1 MRRKKKLKFL
11 SSDKSLIMQNK
22 IYKVVLLLLC
32 GVLSVGAQSPTEGS
46 WTLEQCIEHALTHNL
61 SLKRQALQANQ
72 QELQLRQAKLD
83 RLPNLNANSSFR
95 TSSGSVRIES
105 TFELVDM
112 TTRDANLGLS
122 SSTPLFEGFTR
133 RNAVHKARTDFEAA
147 KLDVEKAGNDLA
159 LGITAMYMQILFDRE
174 MLETARAQEETV
186 RLQVEQSEKL
196 VAAGRLPE
204 GSLLEMQALAARESS
219 SVIQLENRL
228 LLSLLDLAQALDLE
242 DVGAFDVVYPEVE
255 ELSSEGLQD
264 ASSIYAL
271 AVGSLPRIAASE
283 LRLESSQKQVD
294 IAKGYLWPRLSFN
307 TGWSTYVTRFK
318 GQQNFDFG
326 QSFSDNASQ
335 YWGLSLN
342 IPIFNALSA
351 RNNIKNA
358 RLGVLNAQYSL
369 EQEQQL
375 LRKDIQQALADAQ
388 AAYRQFLAGEAAV
401 NAYREAFR
409 YTEKRYEVGMVN
421 VVDYQVS
428 KTELLNAE
436 SDYLQAKY
444 TFLLRSKILD
454 FYQGR
459 PLVL

>member
-1 MRRKKKLKFL
+1 
-11 SSDKSLIMQNK
+11 MQNK
-22 IYKVVLLLLC
+22 IFKVVLLLLC
-32 GVLSVGAQSPTEGS
+32 GALSVGAQSPTEGS

-61 SLKRQALQANQ
+61 SLKRQGLQANQ
-72 QELQLRQAKLD
+72 QELQYKQAQLD

-95 TSSGSVRIES
+95 TSSGSVRIEN
-105 TFELVDM
+105 TFELVDV

-133 RNAVHKARTDFEAA
+133 RNAVKKARTDFEAA
-147 KLDVEKAGNDLA
+147 RMDVEAAGNDLA

-174 MLETARAQEETV
+174 MLETARVQEKTV
-186 RLQVEQSEKL
+186 RMQVAQTEKM
-196 VAAGRLPE
+196 VAAGKLPE
-204 GSLLEMQALAARESS
+204 GALLEMQALAARESS

-228 LLSLLDLAQALDLE
+228 VLSLLDLAQALDLE
-242 DVGAFDVVYPEVE
+242 DVDAFDVVSPEVE
-255 ELSSEGLQD
+255 ELSLEHLQD
-264 ASSIYAL
+264 ASTVYAM
-271 AVGSLPRIAASE
+271 AVGSLPRIAAAE

-294 IAKGYLWPRLSFN
+294 IAKGYLWPRLSLN
-307 TGWSTYVTRFK
+307 MGWSTYVNRFE
-318 GQQNFDFG
+318 GQQNFDFS

-335 YWGLSLN
+335 YYGLSLN
-342 IPIFNALSA
+342 IPIFNGLSA

-369 EQEQQL
+369 ETEQQA
-375 LRKDIQQALADAQ
+375 LRKDIQQAVADAQ

-401 NAYREAFR
+401 DAYREAFR